1 MRGNARLS
9 GHRFVHP
16 GSALMTPEP
25 VIFSLE
31 LKMRKMDKVEGRLP
45 LTRAVTL
52 HGAQTLSTSAES
64 ESTRIAVTIQTAS
77 NGMEEKRRV
86 PGSTTLLVTPNY
98 ERRMQQTDSF

>member
-52 HGAQTLSTSAES
+52 HGAQTLSINAES
-64 ESTRIAVTIQTAS
+64 ESTRIAVTIQTAWS
-77 NGMEEKRRV
+77 GRGEEKRV
-86 PGSTTLLVTPNY
+86 HG
-98 ERRMQQTDSF
+98 